1 MFNSFTTIVLIQLQD
16 PFMCP
21 PSQKSMIG
29 SWYSLLS
36 HYLHLNIFNILHCYF
51 LSVGFKVKIKF
62 RFLVIFRIQG
72 QRILIVSNSDEPCGQ
87 AVGGIGSTC

>member
-1 MFNSFTTIVLIQLQD
+1 
-16 PFMCP
+16 
-21 PSQKSMIG
+21 MIG
-29 SWYSLLS
+29 SWYALLS
-36 HYLHLNIFNILHCYF
+36 HYLHLNIFNLNTILHCHF

-87 AVGGIGSTC
+87 AEGGIGSTC